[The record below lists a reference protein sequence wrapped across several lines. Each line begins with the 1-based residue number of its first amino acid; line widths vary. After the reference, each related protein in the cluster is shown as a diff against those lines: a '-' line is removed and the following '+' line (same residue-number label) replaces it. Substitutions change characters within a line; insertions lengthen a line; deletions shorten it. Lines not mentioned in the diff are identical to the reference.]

1 MNGIEKAVWG
11 AGPGRRDRSSQ
22 WLAGPGL
29 SAARSGASWPAGSQ
43 AGVGVCWV
51 GGVSMRSVGDPSQG
65 APPLRPS
72 LYLLA
77 LLFSLSLSRADP
89 FSALS
94 VISNNVTAS
103 LVSIHQ
109 SRKKPVLTLLKKK
122 KKMPSVPPGD
132 RASWV
137 PSAGGTDRWRPAAP
151 ACHFTAAG

>member
-1 MNGIEKAVWG
+1 MELKRQCGGRGLGGGTG
-11 AGPGRRDRSSQ
+11 ARSGWPGQGSPLR
-22 WLAGPGL
+22 GPGL
-29 SAARSGASWPAGSQ
+29 RGRQGARRGWGCVGWGA
-43 AGVGVCWV
+43 
-51 GGVSMRSVGDPSQG
+51 VSMRSVGDPSQG

-77 LLFSLSLSRADP
+77 LLFSLSLSCADP